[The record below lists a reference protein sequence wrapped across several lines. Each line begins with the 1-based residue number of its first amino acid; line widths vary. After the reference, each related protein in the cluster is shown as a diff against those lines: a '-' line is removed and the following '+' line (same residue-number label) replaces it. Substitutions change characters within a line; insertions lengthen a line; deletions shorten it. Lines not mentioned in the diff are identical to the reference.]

1 MMAAHKLK
9 TSSSLMR
16 DSCTFG
22 VDIAGT
28 LVAVESQDS
37 TQPQQQFEPIRA
49 TSTARAT
56 PTGMRN
62 TLRFADVFKDKD
74 DEADLFDAN
83 VSDDEELDEQDGDE
97 PEHEAKATTTTAQ
110 QQQQQ
115 QQAATASA
123 VCIEPIGARHL
134 DQC

>member
-62 TLRFADVFKDKD
+62 TLRFADVFKDK
-74 DEADLFDAN
+74 FDAN

-97 PEHEAKATTTTAQ
+97 PEHEAKATTTIAQ